1 MKTFLCLLYLTGLFS
16 FFSETKKEC
25 MKITCLNPVDTVSAN
40 VGEMRS
46 YFLIESLGDTISN
59 FDIRSSCGCE
69 YPVWKK
75 GMKVFPNHPD
85 TVVIVSLVKGHS
97 GHWLKQTTIS
107 ADKCI
112 KVFNTGPWVVTKTK

>member
-1 MKTFLCLLYLTGLFS
+1 MKAIILLICITGLFS
-16 FFSETKKEC
+16 FFSETKTEC
-25 MKITCLNPVDTVSAN
+25 MKITCLNPMDTVS
-40 VGEMRS
+40 GKRKEIKS

-107 ADKCI
+107 AGKCT
-112 KVFNTGPWVVTKTK
+112 KFFNTGPWVVSKTK